1 MAYSYNTYTGNGST
15 TQFAVSFGYI
25 RREHVAATVAGSVA
39 AFTWVNSSTIQ
50 MTTAPANGAVVRVY
64 RTTPLAAPL
73 VNFSDGA
80 TLVADDLDTNARQS
94 IYTQQELDD
103 NLVDGLANVI
113 PNGDKGDITVSG
125 AGAVWTIDSGLPSS
139 RSSFTQ
145 SGTGAVARTV
155 ENRLKDVVS
164 VKDFGATGDG
174 VTDDYAAFQACANY
188 AVSKSKSDRKAVSVY
203 VPTGDYILSG
213 QVVFYFD
220 IGTYNNGDPVGIALF
235 GDSPHTSR
243 LIARATYNI
252 NTETDGAVLNGA
264 SVNTTG
270 CIKFSSNGNT
280 ELWHVHD
287 IAFLSPLKYANYNGG
302 AYTPVGL
309 AVNNGTALY
318 VDSTVLP
325 GAMAQHSVIIENVFI
340 GPFAKGVIAN
350 NSNMIGMFN
359 KGIEI
364 KNKWY
369 VKISNILINGTID
382 QSKDTVVGCASAI
395 YMESCYSPIFFSTY
409 VAGFFKTGIE
419 LKMEPGNMEDFRIDG
434 CTLVGQYKAIY
445 IYHSDPY
452 VYNAAAQLF
461 EPGGII
467 TNCHLAPMFYGAHIV
482 EHRQINICDNFI
494 YVPDFNANL
503 SSWAGRPSA
512 LFLQGTGDIIVANN
526 QFLEAVNNPGS
537 ITLDS
542 TPVAVKVAGKAEGVN
557 VLDNYFN
564 CRGTAVYIEAVTAPT
579 GQIIISGATWQG
591 QGWWDLNYFVT
602 DKTSTGV
609 SVSADWWTS
618 DFTGGV
624 VKETI
629 ANFTPDPA
637 LSPVQQV
644 IKSNRSDYASVTNAQ
659 ICDTYVNG
667 KNNAGAYVAIAHQF
681 RWLDNRVGT
690 DTLGMAERIFINGSQ
705 MHGVATPLNMNHTS
719 LEIAFRNGTAPYGV
733 LQGIRRV
740 EVGAADSGGAGY
752 RILRIAN

>member
-1 MAYSYNTYTGNGST
+1 MANRKPSELA
-15 TQFAVSFGYI
+15 QL
-25 RREHVAATVAGSVA
+25 
-39 AFTWVNSSTIQ
+39 
-50 MTTAPANGAVVRVY
+50 TA
-64 RTTPLAAPL
+64 
-73 VNFSDGA
+73 
-80 TLVADDLDTNARQS
+80 TNASDNDRLLAYVPAEATAVNQS
-94 IYTQQELDD
+94 
-103 NLVDGLANVI
+103 
-113 PNGDKGDITVSG
+113 K
-125 AGAVWTIDSGLPSS
+125 TISLGNI
-139 RSSFTQ
+139 RKKINTFN
-145 SGTGAVARTV
+145 
-155 ENRLKDVVS
+155 ECIN
-164 VKDFGATGDG
+164 VKDFGAVGDG
-174 VTDDYAAFQACANY
+174 VTNDFAAFQACANY
-188 AVSKSKSDRKAVSVY
+188 AVAQSKTKRKAVSVY
-203 VPTGDYILSG
+203 VPTGDYILSA

-220 IGTYNNGDPVGIALF
+220 INVAVGSYSNGDPVGIVLF
-235 GDSPHTSR
+235 GDSQHSSR

-252 NTETDGAVLNGA
+252 NTETDGAVLDNA

-270 CIKFSSNGNT
+270 CIKFSSNGNA
-280 ELWHVHD
+280 EVWHVRN

-325 GAMAQHSVIIENVFI
+325 GSMAQHSVIIENVFI
-340 GPFAKGVIAN
+340 GPFAKGVVAN
-350 NSNMIGMFN
+350 NSGMIGMFN

-364 KNKWY
+364 KKKWY
-369 VKISNILINGTID
+369 VKISNVLINGSID
-382 QSKDTVVGCASAI
+382 QLKDTAAGCVSAI
-395 YMESCYSPIFFSTY
+395 YMESCYSPIFFSVY
-409 VAGFFKTGIE
+409 VSGFFKAGIE
-419 LKMEPGNMEDFRIDG
+419 LKMEPGLMEDFRIDG

-467 TNCHLAPMFYGAHIV
+467 TNCHLAPWFYGAHIV

-503 SSWAGRPSA
+503 SSWDGRPSA

-602 DKTSTGV
+602 DKTPTGV

-618 DFTGGV
+618 DSTGGV

-629 ANFTPDPA
+629 ANFTPNPA

-667 KNNAGAYVAIAHQF
+667 KNNAGAYVAISHQF

-690 DTLGMAERIFINGSQ
+690 DTLGMAERIFINGSH
-705 MHGVATPLNMNHTS
+705 MHGVATPLSMNHTS
-719 LEIAFRNGTAPYGV
+719 LEIAFRDGTAPNGV
-733 LQGIRRV
+733 LQGVRRV
-740 EVGAADSGGAGY
+740 LVGAADSGGAGY
-752 RILRIAN
+752 RTLRILN